1 MNIAIAPDASTLYT
15 VLTQATAPDD
25 LSALARRFDAVRA
38 LARLPR
44 ESAWQVSQ
52 ASQWTLN
59 TRHQYHYKNGADLMV
74 VQALAG
80 QSGPQQRPTPGAAVS
95 GAWTDAASF
104 CRELEAAVEKHTGAN
119 SPFGRLAAADLGV
132 EDVRY
137 LGFQW
142 LCTALDFSRQVAAA
156 SLALPLKHACVLYA
170 NLDDEGGHGDF
181 EKSHYAQMR
190 HTFAQID
197 IDISDR
203 AEVLAW
209 AVPEVVAHVNAIG
222 AALLDPNPAA
232 ALAALYVIEKLT
244 SDDAT
249 FAGQLMSLAGVDVQ
263 DEAYFS
269 GHVDVDVEHAAQWL
283 DVIAE
288 QVLSEEDRRLVFASA
303 VMLAE
308 TQSHAWASAFSGWQ
322 HWKATGERRVLPFAQ
337 LQAQE
342 HA

>member
-1 MNIAIAPDASTLYT
+1 MNIAITPDVKTLYT
-15 VLTQATAPDD
+15 VLTQATAPGD
-25 LSALARRFDAVRA
+25 LSGLARRFEAVQA

-44 ESAWQVSQ
+44 ELAWQVSQ

-74 VQALAG
+74 AQALG
-80 QSGPQQRPTPGAAVS
+80 TQSGPQETPTPHAGMS
-95 GAWTDAASF
+95 GAWTDSASF

-156 SLALPLKHACVLYA
+156 SLALPLRHACVLYA
-170 NLDDEGGHGDF
+170 NLNDEGGHGDF
-181 EKSHYAQMR
+181 DKSHYSQMK
-190 HTFAQID
+190 HTFAQIN

-244 SDDAT
+244 SDDAI
-249 FAGQLMSLAGVDVQ
+249 FAGQLLSLGGVNVQ

-283 DVIAE
+283 SVIAE

-308 TQSHAWASAFSGWQ
+308 TQSHAWASAFAGWQ
-322 HWKATGERRVLPFAQ
+322 HWKVTGERRVLPFTQ
-337 LQAQE
+337 LQTPA
-342 HA
+342 HS

>member
-1 MNIAIAPDASTLYT
+1 MNIAIAPDVKTLYT
-15 VLTQATAPDD
+15 VLTQATAPGD
-25 LSALARRFDAVRA
+25 LSELARRFEVVQA

-44 ESAWQVSQ
+44 DLAWQLSQ
-52 ASQWTLN
+52 AAQWTLN

-74 VQALAG
+74 AQALG
-80 QSGPQQRPTPGAAVS
+80 NQSGLQETPTPPARMS
-95 GAWTDAASF
+95 GTWTDSVSF

-119 SPFGRLAAADLGV
+119 SPFGRLAAADLSV

-156 SLALPLKHACVLYA
+156 SLALPLRQACVLYA
-170 NLDDEGGHGDF
+170 NLNDEGGHGDF
-181 EKSHYAQMR
+181 DQSHYAQMK
-190 HTFAQID
+190 HTFAQIN

-244 SDDAT
+244 SDDAN
-249 FAGQLMSLAGVDVQ
+249 FAGQLMSLGGVKVQ

-283 DVIAE
+283 NVIAE

-322 HWKATGERRVLPFAQ
+322 HWKVTGERRVLPFAQ
-337 LQAQE
+337 LQAPA
-342 HA
+342 HS